1 MEQVDEELEEN
12 LVGFMEKTTMGK
24 NLGRFRLL
32 PLWTKVGCIVLVVVV
47 SILPHA
53 EFGRNDHRRWS
64 IGKTHPTFECT
75 SVFLPLVTIKVFFEK
90 LKKVKFYTVDDDAGD
105 DKKKK
110 KK

>member
-1 MEQVDEELEEN
+1 MKAAEIAIPLSRMEQVDEELEEN

-24 NLGRFRLL
+24 NLGRVWLSPFCIKMLL
-32 PLWTKVGCIVLVVVV
+32 LLV
-47 SILPHA
+47 A
-53 EFGRNDHRRWS
+53 
-64 IGKTHPTFECT
+64 
-75 SVFLPLVTIKVFFEK
+75 IKIE

>member
-1 MEQVDEELEEN
+1 MKAAEIAIPLSRMEQVDEELEEN

-24 NLGRFRLL
+24 NLGRVWLPFWTKMLL
-32 PLWTKVGCIVLVVVV
+32 PLV
-47 SILPHA
+47 A
-53 EFGRNDHRRWS
+53 
-64 IGKTHPTFECT
+64 
-75 SVFLPLVTIKVFFEK
+75 IKIE

>member
-24 NLGRFRLL
+24 NLGRFLFL
-32 PLWTKVGCIVLVVVV
+32 KIHFGVKFLVFYRKW
-47 SILPHA
+47 PPGA
-53 EFGRNDHRRWS
+53 
-64 IGKTHPTFECT
+64 
-75 SVFLPLVTIKVFFEK
+75 IKV
-90 LKKVKFYTVDDDAGD
+90 LWQTKKVKFYTVDDDAGD

>member
-1 MEQVDEELEEN
+1 MTWLLRTTLIIFEIVFQFVKAAEIAIPLSRMEQVDEELEEN

-24 NLGRFRLL
+24 NLGRVWLSPFRIKMLL
-32 PLWTKVGCIVLVVVV
+32 PLV
-47 SILPHA
+47 A
-53 EFGRNDHRRWS
+53 
-64 IGKTHPTFECT
+64 
-75 SVFLPLVTIKVFFEK
+75 IKIE